1 VPTVLLLLGSLPTL
15 RSQQPPG
22 PDRVG
27 KIIIEGNTDAPDAV
41 ILRQLDLAGAAT
53 PPTPGGVVRYPKLEE
68 ARVRLKRLGFD
79 PDDEPTVE
87 VVPSKVNNG
96 IGFVDIRIRVRARDW
111 DWLAFSHDALA
122 GITTLDVD
130 RIWVTTYRL
139 RLKLV
144 GNSPAGPR
152 A

>member
-1 VPTVLLLLGSLPTL
+1 MPTALLLLGSSPAL

-27 KIIIEGNTDAPDAV
+27 KVIIEGNTDAPDAV
-41 ILRQLDLAGAAT
+41 ILRQLDLAGLT
-53 PPTPGGVVRYPKLEE
+53 PAPGAVLVYPALEK
-68 ARVRLKRLGFD
+68 ARVRLNRLGFD

-96 IGFVDIRIRVRARDW
+96 VGFVDIRIRVRARDW

-122 GITTLDVD
+122 AITTLDVD